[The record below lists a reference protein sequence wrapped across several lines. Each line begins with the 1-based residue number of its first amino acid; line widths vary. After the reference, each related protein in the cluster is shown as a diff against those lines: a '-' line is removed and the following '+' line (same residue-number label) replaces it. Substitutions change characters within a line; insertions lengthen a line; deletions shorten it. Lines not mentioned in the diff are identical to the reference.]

1 MSERLRESVSA
12 LMDGEAGELELRRLL
27 TDSDELSVRSSWQS
41 YHRLQVALKEQPVD
55 FLGWDISERV
65 SSAIEDNSQPG
76 AMTTTRRPRWLQPVA
91 GFAVAASVAA
101 AVVMTAGN
109 LNPVNSGLDAG
120 QPDML
125 SRVFPTTGGLVV
137 SAGGDQARLSP
148 AATPMVL
155 PGVDAQAD
163 EDARQRLEQYILRHT
178 ESAALNNGQGMIS
191 FARVASFDAE

>member
-41 YHRLQVALKEQPVD
+41 YHRLQVVLKEEPAD

-65 SSAIEDNSQPG
+65 SSAIEGNSQPAG
-76 AMTTTRRPRWLQPVA
+76 ISSRRPKWLQPVA

-101 AVVMTAGN
+101 AVVITAGN
-109 LNPVNSGLDAG
+109 LNPANSGMDLG
-120 QPDML
+120 QPDTL
-125 SRVFPTTGGLVV
+125 SRVFPTTGGFAV
-137 SAGGDQARLSP
+137 SAGGDQLRLTP
-148 AATPMVL
+148 AATAMVL

-191 FARVASFDAE
+191 FARVASFDVE

>member
-27 TDSDELSVRSSWQS
+27 TDSDQLSVRSSWQS
-41 YHRLQVALKEQPVD
+41 YHRLQVALKEEPAE

-65 SSAIEDNSQPG
+65 SSAIEDNSQPAG
-76 AMTTTRRPRWLQPVA
+76 MSSRRPKWLQPVA

-109 LNPVNSGLDAG
+109 LNPANSGMDLR
-120 QPDML
+120 QPDTL
-125 SRVFPTTGGLVV
+125 SRVFPTTSGLAVG
-137 SAGGDQARLSP
+137 AGGEQTRFIP
-148 AATPMVL
+148 ASTAMVL

-163 EDARQRLEQYILRHT
+163 EDARQRLEQYILQHT

>member
-27 TDSDELSVRSSWQS
+27 TEPDELSVRNSWQS
-41 YHRLQVALKEQPVD
+41 YHRLQVVLKEEPAE

-65 SSAIEDNSQPG
+65 SSAIEDNSQLS
-76 AMTTTRRPRWLQPVA
+76 TITSRRPKWLQPVA

-101 AVVMTAGN
+101 AVVMTVGN
-109 LNPVNSGLDAG
+109 LNPGNSGLGAA

-125 SRVFPTTGGLVV
+125 SRVFPATGGLAV
-137 SAGGDQARLSP
+137 SAGDNRANVRP
-148 AATPMVL
+148 AMTPMVL
-155 PGVDAQAD
+155 PGGDAQAD
-163 EDARQRLEQYILRHT
+163 EDARKRLDQYILRHT

-191 FARVASFDAE
+191 YARVANFDVE

>member
-41 YHRLQVALKEQPVD
+41 YHRLQVVLKEEPAE

-65 SSAIEDNSQPG
+65 SSAIEDNSELAG
-76 AMTTTRRPRWLQPVA
+76 MTSRRPRWLQPVA

-101 AVVMTAGN
+101 AVVMTVGN
-109 LNPVNSGLDAG
+109 LNPANSGLGAG
-120 QPDML
+120 QPEML
-125 SRVFPTTGGLVV
+125 SRVFPTTGGLAV
-137 SAGGDQARLSP
+137 SAGGNQARLTP

-163 EDARQRLEQYILRHT
+163 EDARQRLERYILRHT

>member
-27 TDSDELSVRSSWQS
+27 ADADELSVRSSWQS
-41 YHRLQVALKEQPVD
+41 YHRLQIVLKEESAE

-65 SSAIEDNSQPG
+65 SSAIEDNSQLG
-76 AMTTTRRPRWLQPVA
+76 VMAARRPKWLQPIA

-109 LNPVNSGLDAG
+109 LNPASSDLGVG
-120 QPDML
+120 QPEML
-125 SRVFPTTGGLVV
+125 SRVFPTTGGLAV
-137 SAGGDQARLSP
+137 SAGGDQPRISS
-148 AATPMVL
+148 AAIPMVL

-178 ESAALNNGQGMIS
+178 EGAALNNGQGMIS

>member
-27 TDSDELSVRSSWQS
+27 TEPDELSVRSSWQS
-41 YHRLQVALKEQPVD
+41 YHRLQVALKEESVE
-55 FLGWDISERV
+55 FLDWDISERV
-65 SSAIEDNSQPG
+65 SSAIEDNGQLSTATAG
-76 AMTTTRRPRWLQPVA
+76 KRKWFQPVA

-109 LNPVNSGLDAG
+109 LNPANSGLGAA

-125 SRVFPTTGGLVV
+125 SRVFPTTGGLAV
-137 SAGGDQARLSP
+137 SAGGNPARPVP
-148 AATPMVL
+148 AMIPMVL

-163 EDARQRLEQYILRHT
+163 EDARKRLDQYILRHT
-178 ESAALNNGQGMIS
+178 ENAALNNGQGMIS
-191 FARVASFDAE
+191 FARVANFDVE